1 MKRKAIALTTALLL
15 LGSTPAWG
23 APVADNPFLGK
34 YDNKVSE
41 YIDSQAYANIV
52 VSEEVKVNGSNTQFS
67 ITPFSAVLKGQRVTP
82 KIFYSIFKAKTA
94 DSIQFVVLDP
104 DEKVVQSSDAIKVN
118 DSDLIG
124 IISLSPIFF
133 EKIGDYKIQLLL
145 NGEKRI
151 GQTIIKSSL
160 PK

>member
-1 MKRKAIALTTALLL
+1 MKRKAIALTSILLL

-23 APVADNPFLGK
+23 APVTENPFLVK
-34 YDNKVSE
+34 YNNKVNE
-41 YIDSQAYANIV
+41 FIDSLAYANIV

-82 KIFYSIFKAKTA
+82 KIFYSIFNAKAT
-94 DSIQFVVLDP
+94 DSIKFVVLDP
-104 DEKVVQSSDAIKVN
+104 DDKVVQSSDPIKVN

-124 IISLSPIFF
+124 INSLSPIAF
-133 EKIGDYKIQLLL
+133 EKVGDYKIQLFL
-145 NGEKRI
+145 NGETRI